1 MNNQSE
7 MKVYASGAKR
17 WYLNGKFH
25 REDGPAIEY
34 PDGERCWYFNG
45 KLHRIGGPAWEWPN
59 GERWWLLN
67 DKVHRED
74 GPAVECADGRREWYL
89 NGNEFSFEDYIQELR
104 LLGKEEAVIN
114 LLFELDSV

>member
-1 MNNQSE
+1 MTNEPE
-7 MKVYASGAKR
+7 MEVNINGSKK

-34 PDGERCWYFNG
+34 PDGGRCWYFNG

-59 GERWWLLN
+59 GEKWWLLN

-89 NGNEFSFEDYIQELR
+89 NGEKFSFEDYIQELK

-114 LLFELDSV
+114 LLFQLDSV